1 MNYKVKL
8 IGTFVK
14 PDLATAK
21 FLWRASEPGK
31 DNGRRGAPSYPTS
44 GVVNRNVAW
53 GRRISQ
59 RTRLE
64 ILKMKEQE
72 YMNREQWY
80 YKSEFGLSN
89 T

>member
-1 MNYKVKL
+1 M
-8 IGTFVK
+8 K
-14 PDLATAK
+14 PDLATIK

-31 DNGRRGAPSYPTS
+31 DTGRRGAPSYPKS
-44 GVVNRNVAW
+44 GVVNRNVAQ

-80 YKSEFGLSN
+80 YKSEFGFSN
-89 T
+89 S